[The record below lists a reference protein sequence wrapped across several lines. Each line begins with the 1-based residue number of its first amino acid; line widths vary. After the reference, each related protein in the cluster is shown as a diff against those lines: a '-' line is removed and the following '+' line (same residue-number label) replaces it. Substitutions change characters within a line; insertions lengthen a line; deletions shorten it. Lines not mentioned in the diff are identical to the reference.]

1 MKRTLSAIELQ
12 TIKARLDRCQI
23 SYQEVYDEL
32 FDHYVSVLEHASEE
46 EFPHRKEALDHAFNW
61 STIRQMEKQQVTL
74 ATRDLDKLLLTKIS
88 LQIFNKLTMGILAL
102 LLALNYSLYCFMG
115 FHSFA
120 NLTLLMVFAL
130 LAFAAY
136 ASQNIPFLL
145 VQNKAK
151 KAIHEAAFKKHLF
164 YFNVLNFVLLVP
176 SFMLH
181 YHGYQEPS
189 QVLIIGY
196 AVIVLSIALL
206 IYNTIKHK
214 PLEITHK

>member
-1 MKRTLSAIELQ
+1 MKLTAKYIETLHYHINAKQIPYIEV
-12 TIKARLDRCQI
+12 RD
-23 SYQEVYDEL
+23 EVL
-32 FDHYVSVLEHASEE
+32 DHYQTALELEQKRSMEEVLNE
-46 EFPHRKEALDHAFNW
+46 LDQTFCW

-88 LQIFNKLTMGILAL
+88 LQNFNKLTIGILAL

-181 YHGYQEPS
+181 HHGYQEPS

-196 AVIVLSIALL
+196 AFIVPSIALL
-206 IYNTIKHK
+206 IYIAIKQHS
-214 PLEITHK
+214 LQLTH

>member
-1 MKRTLSAIELQ
+1 
-12 TIKARLDRCQI
+12 
-23 SYQEVYDEL
+23 
-32 FDHYVSVLEHASEE
+32 
-46 EFPHRKEALDHAFNW
+46 W

-88 LQIFNKLTMGILAL
+88 LQNFNKLTIGILAL

-164 YFNVLNFVLLVP
+164 YFNLMNFVLLVP

-196 AVIVLSIALL
+196 AFIVPSIALL
-206 IYNTIKHK
+206 IYIAIKQHSL
-214 PLEITHK
+214 PLTH

>member
-1 MKRTLSAIELQ
+1 MKLTAKYIETLHYHINAKQIPYIEV
-12 TIKARLDRCQI
+12 RD
-23 SYQEVYDEL
+23 EVL
-32 FDHYVSVLEHASEE
+32 DHYQTALELEQKRSMEEVLNE
-46 EFPHRKEALDHAFNW
+46 LDQTFCW

-88 LQIFNKLTMGILAL
+88 LQNFNKLTIGILAL

-181 YHGYQEPS
+181 HHGYQEPS

-196 AVIVLSIALL
+196 AFIVPSIALL
-206 IYNTIKHK
+206 IYIAIKQHSL
-214 PLEITHK
+214 PLTH

>member
-1 MKRTLSAIELQ
+1 MRLSEKDIEKLHYH
-12 TIKARLDRCQI
+12 INAKQI
-23 SYQEVYDEL
+23 PYIEVRDEVL
-32 FDHYVSVLEHASEE
+32 DHYQTALELEQKRSMEEVLNE
-46 EFPHRKEALDHAFNW
+46 LDQTFCW

-88 LQIFNKLTMGILAL
+88 LQNFNKLTIGILAL

-145 VQNKAK
+145 AQNKAK

-164 YFNVLNFVLLVP
+164 YFNVMNFVLLVP

-181 YHGYQEPS
+181 HHGYQEPS

-196 AVIVLSIALL
+196 AFIVPSIALL
-206 IYNTIKHK
+206 IYIAIKQHSL
-214 PLEITHK
+214 PLTH